1 MNQLTD
7 TLTLSNP
14 RRLYV
19 AHNWPSGSKRVT
31 REFGIQ
37 IDDAGRERALT
48 WTTGKP
54 KYSCWYRDCRIVNGS
69 DGKTYVVGFK
79 TYNAVPNA
87 TLKSRVVNLIDAN
100 MNIIDVGDPQS
111 ELFRVILDLINQSN
125 SKPLI

>member
-31 REFGIQ
+31 REFGVQ
-37 IDDAGRERALT
+37 VDDAGRERALT

-54 KYSCWYRDCRIVNGS
+54 KYSGWYRDCRVVSGS

-79 TYNAVPNA
+79 PTFARLMN
-87 TLKSRVVNLIDAN
+87 AN
-100 MNIIDVGDPQS
+100 MDIVDVGNTQS
-111 ELFRVILDLINQSN
+111 ELFKVILDLINQSN

>member
-1 MNQLTD
+1 MNQATK

-54 KYSCWYRDCRIVNGS
+54 KYSPWSNHCRIVDGS
-69 DGKTYVVGFK
+69 DGKTYAVG
-79 TYNAVPNA
+79 
-87 TLKSRVVNLIDAN
+87 LKRRLVCLMDSN
-100 MNIIDVGDPQS
+100 MQPIDVGDSQS
-111 ELFRVILDLINQSN
+111 ELFQVVTDLINQN
-125 SKPLI
+125 P

>member
-19 AHNWPSGSKRVT
+19 AHNWPSGLKRVT

-54 KYSCWYRDCRIVNGS
+54 KYSKWCLHCRIVDGS
-69 DGKTYVVGFK
+69 DGKTYLVGLRRRFAHLMDS
-79 TYNAVPNA
+79 NMGF
-87 TLKSRVVNLIDAN
+87 ID
-100 MNIIDVGDPQS
+100 IGDSQS
-111 ELFRVILDLINQSN
+111 ELFQVVTDLINQN
-125 SKPLI
+125 P

>member
-1 MNQLTD
+1 MNQLAS

-48 WTTGKP
+48 WTKGKP
-54 KYSCWYRDCRIVNGS
+54 KYSAWYQSCRVVDGS

-79 TYNAVPNA
+79 HY
-87 TLKSRVVNLIDAN
+87 VVHL
-100 MNIIDVGDPQS
+100 MGSGMKIIDVADTQS
-111 ELFRVILDLINQSN
+111 ELFKVVTNLINQN
-125 SKPLI
+125 P